1 MNKKAFSLFSIA
13 ALALV
18 ATVFSNHSYS
28 QAAPLPTPLAPKIT
42 AVESVKK
49 TSKTY
54 DLRISVSVNKG
65 TSKLPIISTLI
76 TANNKSCKITSAKQS
91 CTIKGMPIRA
101 QVTIRAISRNK
112 NGSGRSSSQVRY
124 TVGSARWSITSSTTQ
139 PTGTSTTIVSFASS
153 TTQPTITPTTTVS
166 LARAYSKFIPSSYS
180 KESSIPLVFLL
191 HGYGSTGAK
200 QESYTKFMNVAEI
213 KKFILVYPDGT
224 IDSTGRRF
232 WNATDACCNFF
243 SPVDDDAYLLAV
255 LKEMESNYSIDTK
268 RIYFVGHSNGGFMS
282 YRMACKHPDRI
293 AAIASLAGA
302 SFFKPTDCGATN
314 SVSVLQIHGTQDE
327 TVLYR
332 GGLILT
338 TSYPGAVASASQWAN
353 FNQCTQNAVTRST
366 KLDLEPNIAG
376 DETSITAWT
385 NCQNSSEVELWTM
398 ENGTHIPTLSSTF
411 ATKIWEFFAAH
422 PKP

>member
-1 MNKKAFSLFSIA
+1 MNQKIIPLAGVA
-13 ALALV
+13 TLALF
-18 ATVFSNHSYS
+18 ASVFSNHSYS
-28 QAAPLPTPLAPKIT
+28 QAASLPTPSAPKIT
-42 AVESVKK
+42 AVESLKR

-65 TSKLPIISTLI
+65 SSKLPITSTRI
-76 TANNKSCKITSAKQS
+76 TATNKSCNIASGKQS
-91 CTIKGMPIRA
+91 CTITGMPTRT

-112 NGSGRSSSQVRY
+112 NGASRSSSPVRY
-124 TVGSARWSITSSTTQ
+124 TVGSARWSITPSTTQ
-139 PTGTSTTIVSFASS
+139 PTSTSTTIS
-153 TTQPTITPTTTVS
+153 S

-180 KESSIPLVFLL
+180 KDSSIPLVVLL
-191 HGYGSTGAK
+191 HGYGSTGAQ
-200 QESYTKFMNVAEI
+200 QESYMKFESVAE
-213 KKFILVYPDGT
+213 KNKFILVYPDGT
-224 IDSTGRRF
+224 IDSVGRRF
-232 WNATDACCNFF
+232 WNATDACCSFF
-243 SPVDDDAYLLAV
+243 SQVDDDAYLLAI
-255 LKEMESNYSIDTK
+255 LKEMESRYSIDAK

-314 SVSVLQIHGTQDE
+314 SVSVLQVHGTKDE
-327 TVLYR
+327 TIFYD
-332 GGLILT
+332 GGQILGN
-338 TSYPGAVASASQWAN
+338 SYPSAFASASQWATV
-353 FNQCTQNAVTRST
+353 NQCTQNALAQST
-366 KLDLEPNIAG
+366 KLDLEGNIAG

-398 ENGTHIPTLSSTF
+398 KNASHTPTLSSTF